1 MLSPLKT
8 EKIFLE
14 KIDVRLAPAF
24 EEKEES
30 ADYKM
35 GVKISVKKRPDV
47 WAFRIGL
54 ALTMTPNDDASC
66 RYERIAV
73 STVGV
78 FSLPDDAPEDFVK
91 QIVPLNC
98 LAILHGFA
106 RGIVAQVTGLND
118 GGAFLLPT
126 VNFHEAIMSKSKKSK
141 TAVRKA

>member
-14 KIDVRLAPAF
+14 KIDVRLASAF
-24 EEKEES
+24 EEKEGD
-30 ADYKM
+30 ADYKLDT
-35 GVKISVKKRPDV
+35 KISVKKRPDA

-54 ALTMTPNDDASC
+54 ALTLTPNDDASC
-66 RYERIAV
+66 RYDRIAI
-73 STVGV
+73 STVGI

-91 QIVPLNC
+91 QIVPFNC

-126 VNFHEAIMSKSKKSK
+126 VNFHEAVKPKPKKNK
-141 TAVRKA
+141 TAVP